1 MNCNVVEK
9 GCVSIIVPIYN
20 VERFLDKLILSLIQ
34 QTYKNLEIILIDD
47 GSQDNSG
54 SICDCYAKQ
63 DNRIKVVHKE
73 NGGVSSARNFG
84 LDICSGEYIS
94 FIDGDDWVEPDYIEY
109 LLSVMNFANADLAF
123 SDKNFTTR
131 DRTQNTKDFY
141 EVWDREKTVALFLY
155 PGIAIGCWNKIYR
168 RKFLC
173 DHDIRFKMQRSG
185 EGMHFIV
192 TAAQYA
198 KNIGVGHRKIYNYRL
213 NNENSAVTK
222 YNLDMG
228 IYAQKSINA
237 ISRELILKT
246 PVVLNAVNWHIW
258 KNYGYIQFLI
268 VATDSL
274 KKNRNLFDRCRKY
287 MLLKLPSVLIKS
299 KVSLKI
305 KLFMVLQTFFP
316 ISWAKFQIKAS
327 QDALKKDVML

>member
-1 MNCNVVEK
+1 MNYNETENS
-9 GCVSIIVPIYN
+9 CVSVIVPVYN
-20 VERFLDKLILSLIQ
+20 VERFLEKLILSIIR

-54 SICDCYAKQ
+54 SICDYYAKQ

-73 NGGVSSARNFG
+73 NGGVSSARNLG

-109 LLSVMNFANADLAF
+109 LLSVMNFANADMAF
-123 SDKNFTTR
+123 SDKIFTTR

-141 EVWDREKTVALFLY
+141 EVWDSEKTVALFLY

-213 NNENSAVTK
+213 NNENSAITK

-228 IYAQKSINA
+228 IYALKSINA
-237 ISRELILKT
+237 IDQELILKA

-258 KNYGYIQFLI
+258 KNHGYIQFLI

-274 KKNRNLFDRCRKY
+274 NENRDLFNRCRKY

-316 ISWAKFQIKAS
+316 VSWAKFQIKIS
-327 QDALKKDVML
+327 QVALKKDIMQ